1 MKIKELIEK
10 SNGIDELI
18 KSSIV
23 SSDEETGPILDG
35 IIDPGKFSSAKYKI
49 LWILKEP
56 YDSFDS
62 NNVPHGGNWDLRKV
76 LREKTSFIDFGA
88 KGTYKPIIT
97 VSSCILNNCGP
108 DIDYLNLE
116 IEPSMLDDLKSVA
129 LINLSKLPGLKRSN
143 HNFLQKAYN
152 QNKSLL
158 LKQIE
163 FINPDIIIFGSTIRY
178 FLPDLNF
185 KKSELRNYVSNK
197 YILKDNRIYID
208 SYHPSQFTITK
219 NQYCND
225 IIAVVNN
232 LLSENKE

>member
-1 MKIKELIEK
+1 MRIKELIEK
-10 SNGIDELI
+10 SIEIDELI
-18 KSSIV
+18 KTSIV

-35 IIDPGKFSSAKYKI
+35 IIDPEKFLSAKYKI

-62 NNVPHGGNWDLRKV
+62 SNIPHGGNWDLRKV

-88 KGTYKPIIT
+88 KGTYKPMIS
-97 VSSCILNNCGP
+97 VSSCILNHCET
-108 DIDYLNLE
+108 DIDYNNLE
-116 IEPSMLDDLKSVA
+116 IGTSMLNDFKSVA

-143 HNFLQKAYN
+143 YNSLQRAYN
-152 QNKSLL
+152 LHKLLL

-163 FINPDIIIFGSTIRY
+163 SINPDIIIFGSTIRY

-185 KKSELRNYVSNK
+185 KKSELHNYESNK
-197 YILKDNRIYID
+197 HILKDNRIYID
-208 SYHPSQFTITK
+208 AYHPSQFTITK

-225 IIAVVNN
+225 IVTVVNN
-232 LLSENKE
+232 LLSENKK